1 MKTQPSNQNNN
12 STRRG
17 TLLPAIAFSLL
28 VVAAASALV
37 MNKLWIDAAE
47 IELQNVAEATALAAA
62 GDYLGDELLKPG
74 FDADAAVEQA
84 KQRAAQVAASNLV
97 GGQPVSLTITGDD
110 TDIVFGRRVDN
121 GIDPETVF
129 LLTNKN
135 PSVVEVRASRSRDLG
150 NPINLFYPGV
160 TKRAYADATM
170 IVEVTFDNHID
181 HFVAAPARPIPALPL
196 AILAN
201 DPLGKRTDT
210 WANMIEA
217 AHGADDYAY
226 NEVTHEVVKQSDGI
240 PEITLRSVPLKSDPL
255 KGNVQLLDFNNEL
268 NDQKIIQQ
276 INNGLTQ
283 LDMKPWNNRLQAQ
296 EEMQITGLGNIT
308 TPIQFAMESQIGQ
321 QRLCL
326 LYNQATAIDVPG
338 WTSLSCE
345 GVVAI
350 RILKVIPES
359 GESATVIVQPTVL
372 TTKSAVLT
380 QFFNEMADYPNLP
393 PNLAR
398 MMIEPKTN
406 ESNKYVYKIYVS
418 R

>member
-1 MKTQPSNQNNN
+1 MKKLPYNQNDI
-12 STRRG
+12 SMRRG

-47 IELQNVAEATALAAA
+47 VELQSVAEASALAAA
-62 GDYLGDELLKPG
+62 GNYLGDDLLKPG
-74 FDADAAVEQA
+74 FDADAAVDQA
-84 KQRAAQVAASNLV
+84 KQRAAEVAASNLV

-110 TDIVFGRRVDN
+110 TDVVFGRRVDN

-129 LLTNKN
+129 LLTNVN

-160 TKRAYADATM
+160 TKRAHADATM
-170 IVEVTFDNHID
+170 IVEVTFDNRID
-181 HFVAAPARPIPALPL
+181 HFVAAPARPIPAFPF

-217 AHGADDYAY
+217 GQGADEYAY
-226 NEVTHEVVKQSDGI
+226 NEVTHEVVKQADGI
-240 PEITLRSVPLKSDPL
+240 PEMILKSVPLKSDPL
-255 KGNVQLLDFNNEL
+255 EGNVQLLDFNNDL

-276 INNGLTQ
+276 IHNGLTQ
-283 LDMKPWNNRLQAQ
+283 LDMQPWNNRLQAHQ
-296 EEMQITGLGNIT
+296 EIEMTGLGNIT
-308 TPIQFAMESQIGQ
+308 TPIQFALESQIGQ
-321 QRLCL
+321 QKLCL
-326 LYNQATAIDVPG
+326 LYNQVSAMDVPG
-338 WTSLSCE
+338 WTSLTCE

-359 GESATVIVQPTVL
+359 GEVATVIIQPTVL
-372 TTKSAVLT
+372 TTKSAVLA
-380 QFFNEMADYPNLP
+380 QFFDETADYPDLP
-393 PNLAR
+393 PNLAE
-398 MMIEPKTN
+398 MMVEPKTITP
-406 ESNKYVYKIYVS
+406 NKYVYKIYVS